1 MTASS
6 IGVNVRG
13 ALKTAMAGI
22 AANKYDY
29 VPPTVIPPI
38 IVTGVPND
46 PYLETTLINKSITKV
61 KVNLVITCGVT
72 FGANATSLD
81 QLEKLVLSVLA
92 AIPSNFE
99 VGAITAPVIS
109 SVGASDLLTANI
121 PVATYYTQ
129 TN

>member
-1 MTASS
+1 MTAST

-13 ALKTAMAGI
+13 ALKTAMASI

-38 IVTGVPND
+38 IVTGVPNE
-46 PYLETTLINKSITKV
+46 PYLEPNLINKSITKV

-72 FGANATSLD
+72 YGANATSLD

-99 VGAITAPVIS
+99 VGAISAPVIS

-121 PVATYYTQ
+121 PVSTYYTQ

>member
-6 IGVNVRG
+6 IAVNVRG

-38 IVTGVPND
+38 IVTGVPNE
-46 PYLETTLINKSITKV
+46 PYLEPQLMNKSITKV
-61 KVNLVITCGVT
+61 KVNLVLTCGVT
-72 FGANATSLD
+72 YGANATALD

-92 AIPSNFE
+92 AIPSNYE
-99 VGAITAPVIS
+99 VGAISAPVIS

-121 PVATYYTQ
+121 DVSTYYTQ

>member
-38 IVTGVPND
+38 IVTGVPNE
-46 PYLETTLINKSITKV
+46 PYLEPILMNKGVTKV
-61 KVNLVITCGVT
+61 KVNLVLTCGVT
-72 FGANATSLD
+72 YGANATALD

-92 AIPSNFE
+92 AIPSNYT
-99 VGAITAPVIS
+99 VGAISAPVIS

-121 PVATYYTQ
+121 DVSTYYTQ